1 MLKPHLAANV
11 GSNKLSNYNSNKS
24 HILIE
29 INLREIL
36 ITDLDNYY
44 SWNLPERE
52 FHKLNAPYFEKMTE
66 LELRNHVA
74 KIRTELFKGNLE
86 SFTNKKIISNAKTNE
101 LIGEVSWYWKSQ
113 ETKWLEIGIVIF
125 NEKYWNKGI
134 GKKALT
140 KWINNIF
147 DINLDLVRIG
157 FTTWSGNIGM
167 VKLGESLKFRK
178 EAEYKKARI
187 VNGKYFDSISYGIL
201 REEWYTENN

>member
-1 MLKPHLAANV
+1 M
-11 GSNKLSNYNSNKS
+11 
-24 HILIE
+24 IE

-44 SWNLPERE
+44 YWNLPERE
-52 FHKLNAPYFEKMTE
+52 FHKRNAPYFEKMTE

-147 DINLDLVRIG
+147 DANLDLVRIG